1 MSSRTRAIVL
11 AITAPVVV
19 FAIVGGLLG
28 TVMAR
33 EDTYQH
39 LKIFDD
45 VVSLIS
51 SNYVEPVNI
60 DKVMRGAM
68 NGLVDSLDPDSAYLS
83 PDEVKQAEGGAPAPA
98 GDLGIE
104 LTRQYYLRVL
114 AARDNSPAA
123 KAGLRTGDYVRAIND
138 IPTRDMSVWQGMRA
152 LRGAVGSKVTL
163 TIFRGNAA
171 DPHVVSMTREALSP
185 LDVTGRIAAPGVGY
199 VRVSSIGPRT
209 ADQMKSQIAEVGK
222 NGATKL
228 VIDIRRTASG
238 SYDQGIALARL
249 FVAKGTLA
257 LRETKGAPA
266 KDTIAAN
273 PGDGAVTL
281 PAVVLMDNGTSGA
294 AELFASA
301 LNGNQRAD
309 LVGEHTIGRT
319 GIQKLVKLPG
329 GSGLWLTTVRY
340 LTPAGTPLHEKGL
353 EPTVSVE
360 GPEVEFGQPAPSTDT
375 ALEKAI
381 EHVQLA
387 PVAAAARVARVT
399 TPVWLAEKKAA

>member
-1 MSSRTRAIVL
+1 MSSRTRTIVL
-11 AITAPVVV
+11 AITAPVVA
-19 FAIVGGLLG
+19 FAIIGGVLG

-83 PDEVKQAEGGAPAPA
+83 ADEVKQAESGSAMPA
-98 GDLGIE
+98 GELGIE

-114 AARDNSPAA
+114 AARDNSPAS

-163 TIFRGNAA
+163 TIFRSNAA
-171 DPHVVSMTREALSP
+171 DPHIVTLTREALVP
-185 LDVTGRIAAPGVGY
+185 ADVSGRIATPGVGY
-199 VRVSSIGPRT
+199 IRVPVIGPRT
-209 ADQMKSQIAEVGK
+209 ADQVKAQVADVSKS
-222 NGATKL
+222 GATKL
-228 VIDIRRTASG
+228 VIDVRRTASG
-238 SYDQGIALARL
+238 TYDQGLALARL

-257 LRETKGAPA
+257 QRETKGVAV

-273 PGDGAVTL
+273 PGDGSISL

-301 LNGNQRAD
+301 LHGNQRAD
-309 LVGEHTIGRT
+309 LVGEHTIGRA
-319 GIQKLVKLPG
+319 GVQKLVKLPG

-340 LTPAGTPLHEKGL
+340 LTPAGNPLHEKGL
-353 EPTVSVE
+353 EPTVAVE
-360 GPEVEFGQPAPSTDT
+360 GPDVEFGQPAPAGDIM
-375 ALEKAI
+375 LDKAI
-381 EHVQLA
+381 EHVQL
-387 PVAAAARVARVT
+387 PPAARVARAMPA
-399 TPVWLAEKKAA
+399 PVWLAEKQAA

>member
-1 MSSRTRAIVL
+1 MSSRTRVIVI
-11 AITAPVVV
+11 AITAPVVA
-19 FAIVGGLLG
+19 FAIIGGVLG

-83 PDEVKQAEGGAPAPA
+83 SEEVKQAESGSALPA

-114 AARDNSPAA
+114 AARDNSPASR
-123 KAGLRTGDYVRAIND
+123 AGLRTGDYVRAIND
-138 IPTRDMSVWQGMRA
+138 VPTRDMSVWQGMRA

-171 DPHVVSMTREALSP
+171 DPHVVTLSREALAP
-185 LDVTGRIAAPGVGY
+185 ADVSGRIATPGVGY
-199 VRVSSIGPRT
+199 IRVPAIGPRT
-209 ADQMKSQIAEVGK
+209 ADQVKAQVADVSK

-238 SYDQGIALARL
+238 TYDQGLALARL

-257 LRETKGAPA
+257 QRETKGVAT

-273 PGDGAVTL
+273 PGDGSISLRAVL
-281 PAVVLMDNGTSGA
+281 LMDNGTSGA

-301 LNGNQRAD
+301 LSGNQRAD
-309 LVGEHTIGRT
+309 LVGEHTIGRA
-319 GIQKLVKLPG
+319 GVQKLVKLPG

-353 EPTVSVE
+353 EPTVAVE
-360 GPEVEFGQPAPSTDT
+360 APDVEFGQPAPASDIM
-375 ALEKAI
+375 LDKAI
-381 EHVQLA
+381 EQVQA
-387 PVAAAARVARVT
+387 PAPAARVARA
-399 TPVWLAEKKAA
+399 TPPTPIWLAEKKAA

>member
-1 MSSRTRAIVL
+1 MSSRTRAIVI
-11 AITAPVVV
+11 AITAPVVA
-19 FAIVGGLLG
+19 FAIIGGVLG

-68 NGLVDSLDPDSAYLS
+68 NGLVDSLDPDSAYLNV
-83 PDEVKQAEGGAPAPA
+83 DEVKQVEAGTAPPA

-114 AARDNSPAA
+114 AARDNSPAY

-138 IPTRDMSVWQGMRA
+138 VPTRDMGVWQGMRA
-152 LRGAVGSKVTL
+152 LRGPVGSKVTL

-171 DPHVVSMTREALSP
+171 DPHVVTLTREALAP
-185 LDVTGRIAAPGVGY
+185 ADVTGRIATPGVGLI
-199 VRVSSIGPRT
+199 RVPAIGPKT
-209 ADQMKSQIAEVGK
+209 ADQVKTQVADVTK
-222 NGATKL
+222 AGATKL
-228 VIDIRRTASG
+228 VIDIRRTSSG
-238 SYDQGIALARL
+238 SYEQGLALARL

-257 LRETKGAPA
+257 MRETKGAPA
-266 KDTIAAN
+266 RETIAAGA
-273 PGDGAVTL
+273 GDGSISL
-281 PAVVLMDNGTSGA
+281 PTVVLLDNGTSGA

-301 LNGNQRAD
+301 LLGNQRAD
-309 LVGEHTIGRT
+309 LVGEHTIGRA
-319 GIQKLVKLPG
+319 GVQKLVKLPG

-340 LTPAGTPLHEKGL
+340 LTPSGNPLHEKGL
-353 EPTVSVE
+353 EPTVPVE
-360 GPEVEFGQPAPSTDT
+360 GPEVEFGQPPPAADIM
-375 ALEKAI
+375 LDKAI
-381 EHVQLA
+381 ERVGQ
-387 PVAAAARVARVT
+387 AAQPARAASIR
-399 TPVWLAEKKAA
+399 LAEKKAA